1 MKSSIVL
8 FSICA
13 LTVIAVGAGLGP
25 ADTEARPLQAATAAP
40 AHVQAS
46 VPTRLDSPRTVPMRV
61 LPTITVLASSA
72 DLAAADEAP
81 ATERSVMFEVAADSA
96 DQTIVKPLRASL
108 QRARLGNP
116 FYDFGR
122 INSVPAAA
130 E

>member
-1 MKSSIVL
+1 MKTSIIL

-25 ADTEARPLQAATAAP
+25 ADPAALAAQAASVAP
-40 AHVQAS
+40 AQVEAS
-46 VPTRLDSPRTVPMRV
+46 VPTRLDSPRTVPMRI
-61 LPTITVLASSA
+61 LPTITVIASSA
-72 DLAAADEAP
+72 DLAAADA
-81 ATERSVMFEVAADSA
+81 ASANERSVMFEVAADSA
-96 DQTIVKPLRASL
+96 DQAIVQPLRASL